1 MDTSKLN
8 NYKERTITLNIMKT
22 LLSLIF
28 LHLDVGGGA
37 DEKFLSA
44 ILAFA
49 TKIKQKVVGSNRG
62 APMQ

>member
-37 DEKFLSA
+37 D
-44 ILAFA
+44 
-49 TKIKQKVVGSNRG
+49 
-62 APMQ
+62 